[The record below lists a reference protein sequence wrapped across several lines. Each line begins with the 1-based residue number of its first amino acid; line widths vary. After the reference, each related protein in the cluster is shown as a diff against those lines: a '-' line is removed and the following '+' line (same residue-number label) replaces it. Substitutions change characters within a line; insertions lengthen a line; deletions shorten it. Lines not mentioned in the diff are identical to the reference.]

1 MSEKKTFIVFP
12 PVDYEHGVVAV
23 KQKSKRAKKRAA
35 QRKNKQIRQKS
46 ETEADCEQ
54 KIEVRTKL
62 KSKINKRCSDVKIRD
77 IFSKMDSGLVQKIM
91 KVIESNP
98 NMIRELQ
105 TLSKT

>member
-12 PVDYEHGVVAV
+12 PVDYEHGAVDV

-62 KSKINKRCSDVKIRD
+62 KSKINKRRSDVKLRD
-77 IFSKMDSGLVQKIM
+77 ILPSS
-91 KVIESNP
+91 S
-98 NMIRELQ
+98 
-105 TLSKT
+105 

>member
-62 KSKINKRCSDVKIRD
+62 KSKKVKSQYKSALSHYKKQHNQLRQYPKAYKI
-77 IFSKMDSGLVQKIM
+77 SK
-91 KVIESNP
+91 
-98 NMIRELQ
+98 
-105 TLSKT
+105 